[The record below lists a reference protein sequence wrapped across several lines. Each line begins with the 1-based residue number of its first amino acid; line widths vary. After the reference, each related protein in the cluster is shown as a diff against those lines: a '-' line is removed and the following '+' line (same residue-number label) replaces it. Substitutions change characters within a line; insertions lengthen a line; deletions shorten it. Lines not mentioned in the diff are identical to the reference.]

1 MPATTSRHAAAPL
14 ASPVQCG
21 SRECRNAVLCPRACS
36 RQTGSSMNSFDAV
49 VSALAMVAVITGFN
63 AGILRSL
70 ATILGY
76 VSAMPIAVG
85 TTSFLSG
92 TFGHTDAPWAENSLL
107 FFGVFLGTGMVL
119 GALLRA
125 AVNETVGSDIG
136 IVDRLAGSALG
147 AGRIGLVAVTM
158 VVIFDQ
164 LIPADRE
171 PAFLSGS
178 RLRPILSI
186 AGRSGLKSL
195 PPDVAAYIDRLKQ
208 NRRI

>member
-1 MPATTSRHAAAPL
+1 
-14 ASPVQCG
+14 
-21 SRECRNAVLCPRACS
+21 
-36 RQTGSSMNSFDAV
+36 MNSFDAV
-49 VSALAMVAVITGFN
+49 VAALAMVAVVTGFN

-85 TTSFLSG
+85 ATSSLSG
-92 TFGHTDAPWAENSLL
+92 TLGQADAPWAENSLL

-119 GALLRA
+119 GALPRA

>member
-1 MPATTSRHAAAPL
+1 
-14 ASPVQCG
+14 
-21 SRECRNAVLCPRACS
+21 
-36 RQTGSSMNSFDAV
+36 
-49 VSALAMVAVITGFN
+49 
-63 AGILRSL
+63 
-70 ATILGY
+70 
-76 VSAMPIAVG
+76 
-85 TTSFLSG
+85 
-92 TFGHTDAPWAENSLL
+92 
-107 FFGVFLGTGMVL
+107 
-119 GALLRA
+119 
-125 AVNETVGSDIG
+125 
-136 IVDRLAGSALG
+136 VDRLAGSALG

>member
-1 MPATTSRHAAAPL
+1 MPGAR
-14 ASPVQCG
+14 
-21 SRECRNAVLCPRACS
+21 
-36 RQTGSSMNSFDAV
+36 SSKGRLMNSFDGV
-49 VSALAMVAVITGFN
+49 VYALAMVAAITGFN
-63 AGILRSL
+63 SGILRSL

-85 TTSFLSG
+85 TTSFLSRTLAG
-92 TFGHTDAPWAENSLL
+92 EADAPWGENSLL

-125 AVNETVGSDIG
+125 AVSETVGSDIG

-147 AGRIGLVAVTM
+147 AIRIALVAVTM

-164 LIPADRE
+164 LIPPDRE

-186 AGRSGLKSL
+186 AGQSGLKSL
-195 PPDVAAYIDRLKQ
+195 PPDVAATIDRLKQ

>member
-1 MPATTSRHAAAPL
+1 
-14 ASPVQCG
+14 
-21 SRECRNAVLCPRACS
+21 
-36 RQTGSSMNSFDAV
+36 MNSFDAV
-49 VSALAMVAVITGFN
+49 VYALAMVAAITGFN
-63 AGILRSL
+63 AGILRGL

-85 TTSFLSG
+85 TTSFLSHALTG
-92 TFGHTDAPWAENSLL
+92 EADALWVENSLL

-125 AVNETVGSDIG
+125 AVSETVGSNIG

-147 AGRIGLVAVTM
+147 TVRIGLVAVTM

-164 LIPADRE
+164 LIPPDRE

-186 AGRSGLKSL
+186 AGQSGFKSL
-195 PPDVAAYIDRLKQ
+195 PPDVAATIDRLKQ

>member
-1 MPATTSRHAAAPL
+1 
-14 ASPVQCG
+14 
-21 SRECRNAVLCPRACS
+21 
-36 RQTGSSMNSFDAV
+36 MNSFDAV